1 MIRILFHLET
11 HLEPHLYEIK
21 NNLWQSRFRT
31 ELPWTGAWNMWREP
45 MTELYKLG
53 VAEAAREIREGRIT
67 SVELAESLLERIE
80 TYDSELQAWVTVD
93 REEVLSEARRRD
105 EELDAG
111 EIQGPLHGVPVGLKD
126 IFYTEGMKT
135 TACSPIYEDFVP
147 SYDATCVVM
156 LKEAGAIVL
165 GKAVT
170 TEFASGDPSRTRNPW
185 NPAHTP
191 GGSSSGSAAA
201 VSAGMC
207 AAALGS
213 QTGGSTGRPAAYNGI
228 VGLKPTYGRISCYGV
243 VPLSWSLDTVGI
255 LTRSVEDAAI
265 MLQAMAGYDR
275 NDPGSHDAPVPD
287 YLAEMR
293 SVDRPPRIGLVREFF
308 YDHSSQ
314 EVREHTDEVVRRLA
328 EVGAEVVEIGLPDTF
343 GSAHDCQRV
352 VSSVESAAAHE
363 DDFGE
368 RPDDYGPRIRSSIE
382 AGMQTPAAKYAHAM
396 RMRGRFRA
404 DLVEALQGV
413 DVALTPA
420 TPEPAPKDLS
430 TTGDPAFQSPWTSAG
445 LPAIV
450 IPSGMSES
458 GLPIAVQLAGAP
470 WHEGKLLGV
479 SQWCEDVLESGLW
492 PPAFA

>member
-1 MIRILFHLET
+1 M
-11 HLEPHLYEIK
+11 
-21 NNLWQSRFRT
+21 SRLH
-31 ELPWTGAWNMWREP
+31 E
-45 MTELYKLG
+45 LG
-53 VAEAAREIREGRIT
+53 VAEAARQIREGRIT

-80 TYDSELQAWVTVD
+80 TYDPELQAWVTVD

-105 EELDAG
+105 EERDAG
-111 EIQGPLHGVPVGLKD
+111 DINGPLHGIPVGLKD

-135 TACSPIYEDFVP
+135 TACSPIYEEFVP
-147 SYDATCVVM
+147 GYDATCVTM
-156 LKEAGAIVL
+156 LKEAGAVVL

-201 VSAGMC
+201 VSVGMC
-207 AAALGS
+207 PAALGS

-255 LTRSVEDAAI
+255 LTRSVEDAAV

-275 NDPGSHDAPVPD
+275 NDPGAHDAPVPD

-293 SVDRPPRIGLVREFF
+293 SIDRPPRIGLIREFF

-314 EVREHTDEVVRRLA
+314 EVREHTDEVARRLA
-328 EVGAEVVEIGLPDTF
+328 EAGAEVEEIGLPDSF
-343 GSAHDCQRV
+343 GSVHDCQRV
-352 VSSVESAAAHE
+352 VSSVEAAAAHE
-363 DDFGE
+363 DDFKE
-368 RPDDYGPRIRSSIE
+368 RSDDYGPRIRTSIE
-382 AGMQTPAAKYAHAM
+382 AGMRVSAVRYAQVQ
-396 RMRGRFRA
+396 RTRDGFRT
-404 DLVEALQGV
+404 DIVDALRRV

-420 TPEPAPKDLS
+420 TPEPAPRDLS

-450 IPSGMSES
+450 IPSGLSES
-458 GLPIAVQLAGAP
+458 GLPLAIQLVGLPFQEGRMLGAAR
-470 WHEGKLLGV
+470 
-479 SQWCEDVLESGLW
+479 WCEDVLESSLW
-492 PPAFA
+492 PPAYV

>member
-1 MIRILFHLET
+1 M
-11 HLEPHLYEIK
+11 
-21 NNLWQSRFRT
+21 S
-31 ELPWTGAWNMWREP
+31 ELH
-45 MTELYKLG
+45 KLG
-53 VAEAAREIREGRIT
+53 VAEAARQIREGRIT
-67 SVELAESLLERIE
+67 SVELAESLLERISAF
-80 TYDSELQAWVTVD
+80 DSELQAWVTVD
-93 REEVLSEARRRD
+93 REDVLSEARRRD
-105 EELDAG
+105 EERDAG
-111 EIQGPLHGVPVGLKD
+111 DIQGPLHGIPIGLKD

-135 TACSPIYEDFVP
+135 TACSPIYEEFVP
-147 SYDATCVVM
+147 GYDATCVAM

-207 AAALGS
+207 SAALGS

-275 NDPGSHDAPVPD
+275 NDPGSYDAPVTD
-287 YLAEMR
+287 YLAEMDLAR
-293 SVDRPPRIGLVREFF
+293 TPPRIGLIREFF

-314 EVREHTDEVVRRLA
+314 EVREHTDEVARRLA
-328 EVGAEVVEIGLPDTF
+328 EAGAEVEEIGLPESF
-343 GSAHDCQRV
+343 GSAHECQRIT
-352 VSSVESAAAHE
+352 SSVEAAAFHE
-363 DDFGE
+363 ENFMA
-368 RPDDYGPRIRSSIE
+368 RPDDYGPRIRASIE
-382 AGMQTPAAKYAHAM
+382 AGMRVSAVRYAQAM
-396 RMRGRFRA
+396 RARGGFRA
-404 DLVEALQGV
+404 DMVAALRGV

-420 TPEPAPKDLS
+420 TPGPAPKDLS

-458 GLPIAVQLAGAP
+458 GLPLAAQLAGLP
-470 WHEGKLLGV
+470 LQEGRMLGAAR
-479 SQWCEDVLESGLW
+479 WCEDVLDSSLW
-492 PPAFA
+492 PSAYP

>member
-1 MIRILFHLET
+1 
-11 HLEPHLYEIK
+11 
-21 NNLWQSRFRT
+21 
-31 ELPWTGAWNMWREP
+31 

-53 VAEAAREIREGRIT
+53 VAEAARQIREGRIT

-105 EELDAG
+105 EERDAG
-111 EIQGPLHGVPVGLKD
+111 DIQGPLHGIPVGLKD

-147 SYDATCVVM
+147 GYDATCVAM

-207 AAALGS
+207 SAALGS

-255 LTRSVEDAAI
+255 LTRSVEDAAV

-275 NDPGSHDAPVPD
+275 YDPGSRDVPVPD
-287 YLAEMR
+287 YLEEMR
-293 SVDRPPRIGLVREFF
+293 SVDRPPLIGLIREFF
-308 YDHSSQ
+308 YDHSSP
-314 EVREHTDEVVRRLA
+314 EVREHTDKVTRRLIEA
-328 EVGAEVVEIGLPDTF
+328 GAEVREIVLPDSF
-343 GSAHDCQRV
+343 GSAHECQRIT
-352 VSSVESAAAHE
+352 SSVEAAAFHE
-363 DDFGE
+363 ENFMT
-368 RPDDYGPRIRSSIE
+368 RPDDYGPRIRASIE
-382 AGMQTPAAKYAHAM
+382 AGMETSAVRYAQAQ
-396 RMRGRFRA
+396 RTRDGFRA
-404 DLVEALQGV
+404 DIVDALRGV
-413 DVALTPA
+413 DVALMPA
-420 TPEPAPKDLS
+420 TPEPAPRDLS
-430 TTGDPAFQSPWTSAG
+430 TTGDPAFQSPWTAAG

-450 IPSGMSES
+450 IPSGLSES
-458 GLPIAVQLAGAP
+458 GLPLAVQLAGL
-470 WHEGKLLGV
+470 HFQEGRMLGAAR
-479 SQWCEDVLESGLW
+479 WCEDVLESNLW
-492 PPAFA
+492 PPSYP

>member
-1 MIRILFHLET
+1 M
-11 HLEPHLYEIK
+11 
-21 NNLWQSRFRT
+21 S
-31 ELPWTGAWNMWREP
+31 ELHR
-45 MTELYKLG
+45 LG
-53 VAEAAREIREGRIT
+53 VAEAARQIREGRIT
-67 SVELAESLLERIE
+67 SVELAEALLERVE
-80 TYDSELQAWVTVD
+80 AFDPALQAWVTVD
-93 REEVLSEARRRD
+93 REDVLTEARRRD
-105 EELDAG
+105 EERAAG
-111 EIQGPLHGVPVGLKD
+111 DIAGPLHGVPVGLKD

-147 SYDATCVVM
+147 DYDATCVAM

-207 AAALGS
+207 SAALGS

-228 VGLKPTYGRISCYGV
+228 VGLKPTYGRISCHGV

-275 NDPGSHDAPVPD
+275 NDPGSYDAPVPD

-293 SVDRPPRIGLVREFF
+293 SVDRLPRIGLVREFF

-314 EVREHTDEVVRRLA
+314 EVREHTDEVARRLA
-328 EVGAEVVEIGLPDTF
+328 EAGAEVVEIGLPDTF
-343 GSAHDCQRV
+343 DSAHDCQRV
-352 VSSVESAAAHE
+352 VSSVESATVHE

-368 RPDDYGPRIRSSIE
+368 RPDDYGPRIRASIE
-382 AGMQTPAAKYAHAM
+382 AGMQTPAARYAHAM

-413 DVALTPA
+413 DAVLTPA
-420 TPEPAPKDLS
+420 TPEPAPRDLS
-430 TTGDPAFQSPWTSAG
+430 TTGDPAFQSPWTLAG

-450 IPSGMSES
+450 IPSGVSES
-458 GLPIAVQLAGAP
+458 GLPIAVQFAGLP
-470 WHEGKLLGV
+470 FQEGKLLGV
-479 SQWCEDVLESGLW
+479 ARWCEDVLESGLW

>member
-1 MIRILFHLET
+1 M
-11 HLEPHLYEIK
+11 PKLYE
-21 NNLWQSRFRT
+21 
-31 ELPWTGAWNMWREP
+31 
-45 MTELYKLG
+45 LG
-53 VAEAAREIREGRIT
+53 VAEAARQIREGRIT

-105 EELDAG
+105 EERDADD
-111 EIQGPLHGVPVGLKD
+111 IQGPLHGVPVGLKD

-147 SYDATCVVM
+147 GYDATCVAM

-207 AAALGS
+207 SAALGS
-213 QTGGSTGRPAAYNGI
+213 QTGGSTGRPAAYSGI

-293 SVDRPPRIGLVREFF
+293 SVDRPPRIGLIREFF
-308 YDHSSQ
+308 YDRSSP
-314 EVREHTDEVVRRLA
+314 EVREHTDAVARRLA
-328 EVGAEVVEIGLPDTF
+328 EAGAEVIETGLPDSF
-343 GSAHDCQRV
+343 GSAHECQRIT
-352 VSSVESAAAHE
+352 SSVEAAAFHE
-363 DDFGE
+363 ENFMA
-368 RPDDYGPRIRSSIE
+368 RPGDYGPRIRASIE
-382 AGMQTPAAKYAHAM
+382 AGMETSAVRYAQAQ
-396 RMRGRFRA
+396 RMRDGFRT
-404 DLVEALQGV
+404 DIVDALRGV
-413 DVALTPA
+413 DAALMPA
-420 TPEPAPKDLS
+420 TPEPAPRDLS
-430 TTGDPAFQSPWTSAG
+430 TTGDPAFQSPWTLAG

-458 GLPIAVQLAGAP
+458 GLPIAAQLAGAP
-470 WHEGKLLGV
+470 WQDGKLLGV
-479 SQWCEDVLESGLW
+479 ARWCEDVLESGLW
-492 PPAFA
+492 PPAYP

>member
-1 MIRILFHLET
+1 M
-11 HLEPHLYEIK
+11 
-21 NNLWQSRFRT
+21 S
-31 ELPWTGAWNMWREP
+31 
-45 MTELYKLG
+45 ELYKLG

-67 SVELAESLLERIE
+67 SVELAGSLLDRIE

-265 MLQAMAGYDR
+265 MLQAMSGYDR
-275 NDPGSHDAPVPD
+275 NDPGSQDAPVPD

-293 SVDRPPRIGLVREFF
+293 LADRPPRIGLIREFF
-308 YDHSSQ
+308 YEHSSQ
-314 EVREHTDEVVRRLA
+314 EVQEHTDEVARRLA
-328 EVGAEVVEIGLPDTF
+328 EAGAEVEEIGLPDSF
-343 GSAHDCQRV
+343 GSAHECQRV
-352 VSSVESAAAHE
+352 SSSVEAAAFHE
-363 DDFGE
+363 ESFME
-368 RPDDYGPRIRSSIE
+368 RPDDYGPRIRASIE
-382 AGMQTPAAKYAHAM
+382 AGMEISAVRYAQAI
-396 RMRGRFRA
+396 RMRDGFRA
-404 DLVEALQGV
+404 DLVDALRGV

-420 TPEPAPKDLS
+420 TPEPAPRDLS

-450 IPSGMSES
+450 VPSGLSES
-458 GLPIAVQLAGAP
+458 GLPLAVQLAGLP
-470 WHEGKLLGV
+470 FREGRMLGAAR
-479 SQWCEDVLESGLW
+479 WCEDVLESGLW
-492 PPAFA
+492 PPAFS

>member
-1 MIRILFHLET
+1 M
-11 HLEPHLYEIK
+11 
-21 NNLWQSRFRT
+21 S
-31 ELPWTGAWNMWREP
+31 ELHR
-45 MTELYKLG
+45 LG
-53 VAEAAREIREGRIT
+53 VADAAKRIRDGQVSST
-67 SVELAESLLERIE
+67 DLAQALLERIE
-80 TYDSELQAWVTVD
+80 AFEPALQAWVTVD
-93 REEVLSEARRRD
+93 REDVLSEARRRD
-105 EELDAG
+105 EERAAG
-111 EIQGPLHGVPVGLKD
+111 DIAGPLHGVPVGLKD

-147 SYDATCVVM
+147 DYDATCVAM

-191 GGSSSGSAAA
+191 GGSSSGSTAA
-201 VSAGMC
+201 VSVGMC
-207 AAALGS
+207 SAALGS

-255 LTRSVEDAAI
+255 LTRSVEDAAV
-265 MLQAMAGYDR
+265 MLQAMAGYDSK
-275 NDPGSHDAPVPD
+275 DPGSYDAPVPD
-287 YLAEMR
+287 YLAEMDSMSR
-293 SVDRPPRIGLVREFF
+293 APRIGLIREFF
-308 YDHSSQ
+308 FDHSSP
-314 EVREHTDEVVRRLA
+314 EVREHTDGIARRLA
-328 EVGAEVVEIGLPDTF
+328 EAGAEVVEIGLPDTF

-352 VSSVESAAAHE
+352 VSSVEAATVHE
-363 DDFGE
+363 PNFLE
-368 RPDDYGPRIRSSIE
+368 RPDDYGPKIRASIE
-382 AGMQTPAAKYAHAM
+382 AGMQTPATRYAHAM

-413 DVALTPA
+413 DAALTPA

-450 IPSGMSES
+450 IPSGVSES
-458 GLPIAVQLAGAP
+458 GLPLAVQLAGQP
-470 WHEGKLLGV
+470 FQEGNLLGV
-479 SQWCEDVLESGLW
+479 ARWCEDVLESSLW
-492 PPAFA
+492 PPAYA